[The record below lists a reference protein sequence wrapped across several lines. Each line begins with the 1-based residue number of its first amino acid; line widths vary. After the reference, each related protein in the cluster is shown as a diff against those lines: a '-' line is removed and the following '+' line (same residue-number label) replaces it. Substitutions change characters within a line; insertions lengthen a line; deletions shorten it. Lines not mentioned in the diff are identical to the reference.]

1 MSAPGSRVD
10 QAILVIDSIIVELR
24 RLRNDALLMEHRLKD
39 ALEERD
45 TALLRAS
52 IAEEKLE
59 EIQRR

>member
-24 RLRNDALLMEHRLKD
+24 RLRNDALLMESRLKD